1 MILQKITKMLFWVI
15 WSRLIIE
22 IYGLLQ
28 SETEQRPHKVSF
40 YVDKSKAE
48 TVTKQLSEIFKN
60 RGVRIKFVP
69 SVI

>member
-60 RGVRIKFVP
+60 CGVRIKFVP